1 MSDPAAIARADL
13 FACAE
18 RALAAAG
25 VSDLSTSSAFFVP
38 GRIEVLGKHTDYAGG
53 RSVLAAVER
62 GICLVSAPR
71 ADRII
76 RVVDA
81 RTGDATSFPFE
92 PELEPVAGH
101 WSNYPMTVARRI
113 ARNFPGA
120 RRGADIAFAS
130 DLPPAAGMSSSSAL
144 MVAIFLAL
152 AAANAIE
159 GTASYTRAIHSRE
172 DLAAYLGCIENGQS
186 FGPLAGDRG
195 VGTFGGSEDHVAMLC
210 CEPGMLSEYAFCPV
224 RREAV
229 VPFPTDHVFVVASSG
244 VVAEK
249 TGAARGAYNRASLM
263 ARAILDQWNKEMDD
277 HAPTLGALLARD
289 AGNAGRVM
297 ELLVEPALRDRFAQF
312 VAESTVII
320 PQAIAA
326 LASGDLST
334 LGTLVD
340 ESQRNAEL
348 LLGNQI
354 PETIHLARS
363 ARAAGAVAASAFGA
377 GFGGSVWALVRAGDA
392 ARFASEWRERYLG
405 EFPQH
410 GTRAEV
416 FVSRPGPAATRVR

>member
-1 MSDPAAIARADL
+1 
-13 FACAE
+13 
-18 RALAAAG
+18 
-25 VSDLSTSSAFFVP
+25 
-38 GRIEVLGKHTDYAGG
+38 
-53 RSVLAAVER
+53 
-62 GICLVSAPR
+62 
-71 ADRII
+71 
-76 RVVDA
+76 
-81 RTGDATSFPFE
+81 
-92 PELEPVAGH
+92 
-101 WSNYPMTVARRI
+101 MTVARRV

-120 RRGADIAFAS
+120 RHGADIAFAS

-144 MVAIFLAL
+144 MVAIFFAL
-152 AAANAIE
+152 AAANEIE
-159 GTASYTRAIHSRE
+159 RTAPYTKAIHSRE

-186 FGPLAGDRG
+186 FGALAGDRG

-210 CEPGMLSEYAFCPV
+210 CEPGMLSEYSFCPV
-224 RREAV
+224 RRESV
-229 VPFPTDHVFVVASSG
+229 VPFPADHVFVIASSG

-249 TGAARGAYNRASLM
+249 TGAARDAYNRASLM

-289 AGNAGRVM
+289 ADNSARVM

-320 PQAIAA
+320 PQAVAA
-326 LASGDLST
+326 LARGELHA

-348 LLGNQI
+348 LLHNQV
-354 PETIHLARS
+354 PETIQLAGS

-377 GFGGSVWALVRAGDA
+377 GFGGSVWALVRADDA
-392 ARFASEWRERYLG
+392 EHFASEWRARYVS

-416 FVSRPGPAATRVR
+416 FVTRPGAAAMRLR